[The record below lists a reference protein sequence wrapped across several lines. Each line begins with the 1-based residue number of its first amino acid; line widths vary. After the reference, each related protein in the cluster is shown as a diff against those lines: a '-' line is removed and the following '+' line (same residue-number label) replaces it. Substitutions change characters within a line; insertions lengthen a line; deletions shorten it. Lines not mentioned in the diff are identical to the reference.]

1 MAILYPGSWEAF
13 NGWSDGGVS
22 IPEELSE
29 KIFLL
34 LGKEQLREIGDEVKD
49 QYIMGFA
56 KEKTGSV
63 RGRRRDIL
71 EQEETR
77 VHKSNCHPGRFS
89 LNPDAGVRAVGGDP
103 ALLCGGYAP
112 RRRSSRKHR
121 KLIPDVRSTPHPT
134 RLRAVRLSRRGGFQ
148 GVYFLGGLPLAV
160 WSSGDRVGLKF
171 NIPSDPGL
179 GVLRSDTEDDIRY
192 RLTDGLLVFGE
203 EQYPGFLEWLGPG
216 VAARYLMRQEQSM
229 IEG

>member
-1 MAILYPGSWEAF
+1 MTVLYPGAWSAF
-13 NGWSDGGVS
+13 TGGGRGGF

-29 KIFLL
+29 KIFQFLWN
-34 LGKEQLREIGDEVKD
+34 EQLQEIGDEVKD
-49 QYIMGFA
+49 QYITGFA
-56 KEKTGSV
+56 KEKSGSV

-89 LNPDAGVRAVGGDP
+89 LNPDAGVRAVEGDP

-112 RRRSSRKHR
+112 RREFSARKHR
-121 KLIPDVRSTPHPT
+121 KLIPDVSSIPQPT
-134 RLRAVRLSRRGGFQ
+134 RLRAVRLSRRGGFL
-148 GVYFLGGLPLAV
+148 GVYFLGGLPLAF
-160 WSSGDRVGLKF
+160 WSSGDDMGLKF
-171 NIPSDPGL
+171 NLPSNPGI

-203 EQYPGFLEWLGPG
+203 EQLPGFLEFLGSKD
-216 VAARYLMRQEQSM
+216 AAGYLMRQEQSLM
-229 IEG
+229 G